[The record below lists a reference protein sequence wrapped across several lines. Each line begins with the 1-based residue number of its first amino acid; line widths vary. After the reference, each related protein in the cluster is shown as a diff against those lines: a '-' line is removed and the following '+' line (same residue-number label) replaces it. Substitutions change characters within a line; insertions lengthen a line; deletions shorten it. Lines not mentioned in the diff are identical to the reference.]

1 MTKLAQNGDTTVK
14 IEFIANNHRR
24 LKKDGQ
30 LIGLDFYLI

>member
-30 LIGLDFYLI
+30 STRLDFYLI